1 MHLVAYLLAY
11 DWDDGF
17 ISLAGMM
24 FVGIGIMLLRRER
37 QARLANEAER
47 ESALRA
53 SLVQE

>member
-1 MHLVAYLLAY
+1 VAYLLAY